1 MPEIQVLSDLLVNKI
16 AAGEVIERPASVVK
30 ELVENSLDAGAQRIE
45 IAIEQGGR
53 KTIRITDDGRGMD
66 GPDLALSIQSHA
78 TSKIRTEDDLF
89 HIKTMGFRGEA
100 LASIASVSQLRL
112 VSRPADIEE
121 AHELRVSGGKMEPI
135 TAAAA
140 PPGTTVEVRE
150 LFFNVPARQ
159 KFLRTAQTEMGHI
172 TEQVA
177 RIALVHPQVEFRLT
191 HNGRLVHHLRPADQ
205 MRRRISDFYGK
216 ELADNLMEVGREERG
231 VTITGLAGR
240 PVDSRSSGKWQ
251 YVFLNG
257 RYIRDRSITAAV
269 REAYRG
275 LIDPHRHPVIFLSIN
290 VDPNEVDVNVHPT
303 KAEVRWKEANRIY
316 SQVLSV
322 LRDRFLNEDFSQT
335 LKFKNADKQT
345 AAPGQYADGPNAEE
359 AEIRRQEIRR
369 SIADFFKNASPQAGP
384 PASSP
389 SPSFKHYAQSENIKP
404 DNAQQQPNL
413 TPATDFALPTPL
425 PSPPNIVQSDSGI
438 QSTCGEHPN
447 ASPGTQEPH
456 ELSEPPRHAI
466 QIHNSYLVAETDEG
480 VTIIDQHA
488 LHERILFEQLSR
500 QFSNGPLES
509 QRLLIPE
516 TLDVS
521 PDQVELIDSHADTL
535 RLLGFELSPYGP
547 GTLAVHASPTLLKED
562 RMREFLR
569 DMLDRLQE
577 NNTPTNTEQLIN
589 DLLSMMACKAAVKA
603 GDPLSP
609 EEIDALMAN
618 QHLVQRSSNCPHGR
632 PTTLNLTISDLEKQF
647 KRT

>member
-1 MPEIQVLSDLLVNKI
+1 
-16 AAGEVIERPASVVK
+16 VIK
-30 ELVENSLDAGAQRIE
+30 ELVENSLDAGARRIE
-45 IAIEQGGR
+45 IAVEQGGR
-53 KTIRITDDGRGMD
+53 KAIRVTDDGRGMD
-66 GPDLALSIQSHA
+66 GLDLALSIASHA
-78 TSKIRTEDDLF
+78 TSKIRSEEDLF
-89 HIKTMGFRGEA
+89 NIRTMGFRGEA
-100 LASIASVSQLRL
+100 LASIASVAQLRL
-112 VSRPADIEE
+112 ISRPADNEE

-172 TEQVA
+172 TEQLA
-177 RIALVHPQVEFRLT
+177 RIALVHPEVEFRLT
-191 HNGRLVHHLRPADQ
+191 HNGRLIHHLRPTEQ
-205 MRRRISDFYGK
+205 MRSRISDFYGK

-231 VTITGLAGR
+231 VTMHGLAGR

-257 RYIRDRSITAAV
+257 RYIRDRSVTAAV

-275 LIDPHRHPVIFLSIN
+275 LIDPNRHPVIFLSITVN
-290 VDPNEVDVNVHPT
+290 PNEVDVNVHPT

-335 LKFKNADKQT
+335 FKFKSGNKPAPM
-345 AAPGQYADGPNAEE
+345 PGQYADGPSNEE
-359 AEIRRQEIRR
+359 AEMRRQEVRR
-369 SIADFFKNASPQAGP
+369 SIADFFKNAKPQVGRQSSPQP
-384 PASSP
+384 V
-389 SPSFKHYAQSENIKP
+389 SFKQNYPSGGGHSGATDRPPNFTPGNDFPSITRSAAQNMPSTEEQTREER
-404 DNAQQQPNL
+404 DNASETSGEEQEL
-413 TPATDFALPTPL
+413 TD
-425 PSPPNIVQSDSGI
+425 I
-438 QSTCGEHPN
+438 
-447 ASPGTQEPH
+447 
-456 ELSEPPRHAI
+456 PRHAM

-488 LHERILFEQLSR
+488 LHERVLFEQLSR

-521 PDQVELIDSHADTL
+521 PDQVELIDSYADAL
-535 RLLGFELSPYGP
+535 QLLGFELSPYGP
-547 GTLAVHASPTLLKED
+547 GTLAVHASPTLLKD
-562 RMREFLR
+562 GRMREFLR
-569 DMLDRLQE
+569 DMLDRLADT
-577 NNTPTNTEQLIN
+577 NTPTDTEQVIN

-603 GDPLSP
+603 GDPLSQ
-609 EEIDALMAN
+609 EEIDALMAR

-632 PTTLNLTISDLEKQF
+632 PTTLNLSISELEKQF